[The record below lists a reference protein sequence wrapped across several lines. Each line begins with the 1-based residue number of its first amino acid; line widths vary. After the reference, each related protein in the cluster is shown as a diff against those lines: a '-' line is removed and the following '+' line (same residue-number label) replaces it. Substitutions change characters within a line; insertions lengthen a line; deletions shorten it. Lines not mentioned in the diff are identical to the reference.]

1 MPDEIQEVIQRA
13 LNKAPSRAL
22 LTHCRRE
29 LFHAAQTV
37 LLNDPE
43 FQHAYK
49 NGIVV
54 KCIDG
59 IVRRLFPRIFTYSA
73 DYPEKLV
80 PPSTSCVHGAFE
92 ANPASGR

>member
-1 MPDEIQEVIQRA
+1 MLDEIRAIIQRA
-13 LNKAPSRAL
+13 LNKAPSQAL
-22 LTHCRRE
+22 LTHCHCE
-29 LFHAAQTV
+29 LFHAAETV

-59 IVRRLFPRIFTYSA
+59 VVRRLFPCIFTYLA
-73 DYPEKLV
+73 DYPEK
-80 PPSTSCVHGAFE
+80 
-92 ANPASGR
+92 